1 MSKSGF
7 AEEPRRFES
16 EEAGLRSVDY
26 VRLKIDSAG
35 RILIPAEMRAAM
47 LVKPGDTVTARVEDG
62 EFRIVSPDVAL
73 KRVQA
78 FARKW
83 KSEHP
88 DAPDVVDE
96 LIAERREEARRE
108 DQRYDRLAAEGR
120 SRTSSDSHE

>member
-1 MSKSGF
+1 
-7 AEEPRRFES
+7 
-16 EEAGLRSVDY
+16 
-26 VRLKIDSAG
+26 
-35 RILIPAEMRAAM
+35 MRAAM